1 MHETTVAFRVNC
13 FRKDLTHFKL
23 MFHFYTHPKMSEN
36 LAKLSENYYFLP
48 PDTHHLIRTRAYQG
62 VRNNNFR
69 TIMRSFLT
77 FSGGIEMEH
86 THTHTHTHTRGECN
100 HRQQ

>member
-1 MHETTVAFRVNC
+1 
-13 FRKDLTHFKL
+13 
-23 MFHFYTHPKMSEN
+23 MSEN

-48 PDTHHLIRTRAYQG
+48 PDTHHLIRTRAYHQG